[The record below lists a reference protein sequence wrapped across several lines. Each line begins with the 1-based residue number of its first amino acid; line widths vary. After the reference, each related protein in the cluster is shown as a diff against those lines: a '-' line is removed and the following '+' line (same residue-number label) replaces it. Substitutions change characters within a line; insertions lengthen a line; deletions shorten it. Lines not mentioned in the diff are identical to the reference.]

1 MASTREIKR
10 RIKSVKST
18 AQITKAMQ
26 MVAASKMKKAQE
38 RAGAATPY
46 AQGLYEIVN
55 KIGTTEGYSSPFLR
69 QVDEVKKAAIIV
81 IAPSRGFAGSLPSS
95 LLLKTSDLVTELKNK
110 NKDIEIR
117 GIGVHKLGLK
127 TLVKLNIQM
136 DFQFADFIE
145 KPTTTD
151 LTAIYQVLKEKFMN
165 GEYDEIYMVYSHFIN
180 TALQKS
186 EVKKIL
192 PLSLAEIIEEAS
204 MSEKTKDEKESV
216 KKTKDFIFEPSTK
229 IVLDRLLPEYFEMQ
243 IFSALLESIASEH
256 SARMVAMKKATDN
269 AKEMVDNLTLKYNK
283 TRQAGITQEMVEIA
297 VSTMS

>member
-38 RAGAATPY
+38 RAIAATPY
-46 AQGLYEIVN
+46 AQGLYDIVN
-55 KIGTTEGYSSPFLR
+55 KIGSIDNYSSPFLKSAKEINK
-69 QVDEVKKAAIIV
+69 VALIV
-81 IAPSRGFAGSLPSS
+81 IAPSRGFAGSLPST
-95 LLLKTSDLVTELKNK
+95 LLLKTSELIAGLRSK
-110 NKDIEIR
+110 NKDVEIR
-117 GIGVHKLGLK
+117 GIGIHKLGLK
-127 TLVKLNIQM
+127 TLVKLKVEM
-136 DFQFADFIE
+136 DFQFADFFE
-145 KPTTTD
+145 KPSTTN
-151 LTAIYQVLKEKFMN
+151 LTAIYQVVKENFMK
-165 GEYDEIYMVYSHFIN
+165 GEYDEVYMVYTHFIN
-180 TALQKS
+180 TALQKP

-192 PLSLAEIIEEAS
+192 PLSLEEIVEEACAS
-204 MSEKTKDEKESV
+204 DHLENKEKQVRKSDNY
-216 KKTKDFIFEPSTK
+216 IFEPSTK
-229 IVLDRLLPEYFEMQ
+229 QVLDRLLPEYFEMQ

-269 AKEMVDNLTLKYNK
+269 AGEMVGNLTLKYNK